1 MVVFQ
6 LDVKDQKLSI
16 SKYVKQI
23 ITTNSINFF
32 ECIINFDGIWDT
44 YSDTLTKTILF
55 YQSPQHKYE
64 VLVENNK
71 CTIPGEVLLNH
82 ALPLYVG
89 LIGIQ
94 ADPYLVVTTNII
106 ELPLVQG
113 MSRDHS
119 QTPAI
124 TPTIYDQLLQAFTEM
139 YNDTI
144 AAVANKQDKTDN
156 NLETEEK
163 TVVGAINEVNTELG
177 TKANTTYVD
186 NADTNLQKQIDAVVY
201 SSATIMAQLENHII
215 DKNNPHIVTKTQIG
229 LGNVDNTSDLDKPI
243 SYATRTALNSKV
255 NQVTAQWLHDNED
268 SLQYVDPVEIF
279 QCTTTGYNYRQG
291 YCYVKKLD
299 QTTWEPYWERTDV
312 QPQTDLTNYYTKT
325 ETNLYFYTKPDTD
338 DLLDTKQDKTDNNLQ
353 TTSKSVIGAINEL
366 KSNVSTITDDI
377 RDLFTQKQDKF
388 DPFLQTTSKTVVGAI
403 NELNT
408 DKADTTY
415 VDNADNNLQEQID
428 AIASSSDVVDVVG
441 TYAELQ
447 AYDTSHLKDNDIVK
461 VLEDNTHN
469 NAITYYR
476 WIINQ
481 QTHTGSWSY
490 IGQSGPYYTKSET
503 DSLLQGKA
511 DANNVYTKTQMDDLL
526 EAKATKTQLENHIL
540 DTNNP
545 HNVTKAQVGL
555 GNVNNTSDLD
565 KPISTATQA
574 ALNIMN
580 SAIDTKQQKFA
591 NTEETGAGDYILTPL
606 KNTSEV
612 ILSGRFRFYPDP
624 DADENSADIVNRAIL
639 ENAILPLATYDDV
652 NRALATK
659 QDVFYKTSLDS
670 VLVQNT
676 MYDLGSLEQS
686 SVTLTLPTS
695 GNSSCREIY
704 VAFKSGSTATA
715 LNIINS
721 YVGDTSYV
729 PSPDSICEL
738 SFKYICG
745 AWVLV
750 AKDTPLSNI

>member
-1 MVVFQ
+1 M
-6 LDVKDQKLSI
+6 
-16 SKYVKQI
+16 
-23 ITTNSINFF
+23 
-32 ECIINFDGIWDT
+32 
-44 YSDTLTKTILF
+44 
-55 YQSPQHKYE
+55 
-64 VLVENNK
+64 VENNK

-156 NLETEEK
+156 NLETEDK
-163 TVVGAINEVNTELG
+163 TVVGAINEIIFQKSGADLDGVVDLTEGKIYQCTSNQSKSDNVYIWHEASDYPLKNSFVKGYFYKYLG
-177 TKANTTYVD
+177 YSEGDEEYNFNLIDVQDLADYYVKGEVD
-186 NADTNLQKQIDAVVY
+186 NLLHLKQDIIQMSGDVLDDADQSTLNRIYQCNSNFTTHY
-201 SSATIMAQLENHII
+201 SSITYKGVSQGSFINGYFYQY
-215 DKNNPHIVTKTQIG
+215 K
-229 LGNVDNTSDLDKPI
+229 GNS
-243 SYATRTALNSKV
+243 SYEL
-255 NQVTAQWLHDNED
+255 
-268 SLQYVDPVEIF
+268 I
-279 QCTTTGYNYRQG
+279 
-291 YCYVKKLD
+291 
-299 QTTWEPYWERTDV
+299 DV
-312 QPQTDLTNYYTKT
+312 QDLNNYYNQP
-325 ETNLYFYTKPDTD
+325 ETDA
-338 DLLDTKQDKTDNNLQ
+338 LLDAKQDKTDN
-353 TTSKSVIGAINEL
+353 S
-366 KSNVSTITDDI
+366 
-377 RDLFTQKQDKF
+377 
-388 DPFLQTTSKTVVGAI
+388 LQTTSKTVVGAI
-403 NELNT
+403 NEVNQRSKEALSN
-408 DKADTTY
+408 KADKST
-415 VDNADNNLQEQID
+415 VDNH
-428 AIASSSDVVDVVG
+428 IA
-441 TYAELQ
+441 
-447 AYDTSHLKDNDIVK
+447 N
-461 VLEDNTHN
+461 
-469 NAITYYR
+469 
-476 WIINQ
+476 
-481 QTHTGSWSY
+481 
-490 IGQSGPYYTKSET
+490 
-503 DSLLQGKA
+503 
-511 DANNVYTKTQMDDLL
+511 
-526 EAKATKTQLENHIL
+526 
-540 DTNNP
+540 TNNP
-545 HNVTKAQVGL
+545 HNVTKAQVNL
-555 GNVNNTSDLD
+555 GNVDNTSDVD

-591 NTEETGAGDYILTPL
+591 NTEETGGGDYILTPL
-606 KNTSEV
+606 QNASEV
-612 ILSGRFRFYPDP
+612 LLSGRFRFHPDP
-624 DADENSADIVNRAIL
+624 DANENSADIVNRAIL

-745 AWVLV
+745 TWVLV
-750 AKDTPLSNI
+750 AKDTPLSNT